1 MAEVFI
7 SYSRTDSDFVHLLD
21 EHLKGEGRD
30 VWVDWEDIAPADD
43 WQQDIY
49 NNIDAAESFVFV
61 VSAKSLDSR
70 YCGTE
75 LVHAQKGG
83 KRIIPIACDAA
94 DPSTAPTALAQLNW
108 IWCGDGDDCDTAF
121 ARLSSA
127 LETDLAWA
135 KAHTRLLVKAVEWDS
150 RGDGSLLLRGADLRE
165 AEQSLAANAAKQP
178 APTELQQRY
187 VLASR
192 RAAARRQR
200 LMLGSA
206 GVAVAVSIGLGVL
219 ALLQRNDAR
228 AATRSAG
235 ALAGAESASNLE
247 TPLDLSLLLGYA
259 AYRAKP
265 GVLERSS
272 VLAALEAAHQSR
284 VVRIFR
290 GDTSAVLGVAFSA
303 DGHTLASASN
313 DGTVR
318 LWDARGRSQPIV
330 LYTGAHPVN
339 GVAFNRNGSM
349 LAAAGADGTVRLWD
363 VHTHRQLGVLKGSTA
378 SINAVAFDRGN
389 ILASAGADGT
399 LRIWNVDSRRQV
411 RVIHT
416 RAGPVNAVAF
426 SRKGPWLA
434 YAADGPKRGPGIVR
448 LWDRRTHRLIGRSMN
463 GPSLYPALGVAF
475 SPDGKTL
482 ASAGADGVVRLWRV
496 PSGKLFAKLGSFS
509 AIAMHSVAF
518 SPDGHTIA
526 SSSANGSIYLWKPGI
541 RKSLRAL
548 TGQQGDVYG
557 VAFGPGGRTLIS
569 AGADRTVRLW
579 DLRGRSDL
587 SQDADVTGVAFGSNG
602 HTLVAGNS
610 GRAAVRF
617 WNLRTGRQSIRLD
630 RPVSGVE
637 SIAVSRR
644 TGLLATGDSHGIV
657 RLWDLHG
664 RFRGQISNTGSGP
677 VRGLAFSRD
686 GRVLASANADDTIQT
701 WNVKTKHPTLKKP
714 LHGSVDDNYATNS
727 VAFSPNGTR
736 LASGGD
742 GYTVRLWNL
751 RTRRLVRTFQ
761 GETSWIA
768 AVAFSPDGRMLATA
782 DWDGTVRLWNVRTG
796 KQIGD
801 PLHGH
806 VGPVWAVAFTPD
818 GSMLASGG
826 NDSTVRL
833 WDVRTQQQLGQPLS
847 VGPKGDYVNS
857 VAFSP
862 SGRTLVAGSAYG
874 AVRIWRGLFWRDLD
888 YLRLKIC
895 SLVVGNLTTAE
906 IHEYAAGLP
915 YTQLCPA

>member
-1 MAEVFI
+1 VAEVFI
-7 SYSRTDSDFVHLLD
+7 SYSRNDSDFVHVLD

-49 NNIDAAESFVFV
+49 DNIDAAESVVFV
-61 VSAKSLDSR
+61 VSAKSLESQ
-70 YCGTE
+70 YCGKE
-75 LVHAQKGG
+75 LVHAQQRG

-94 DPSTAPTALAQLNW
+94 DPNRAPTALAQLNW
-108 IWCGDGDDCDTAF
+108 IWCGDGDDRDIAF
-121 ARLSSA
+121 AKLSSA

-135 KAHTRLLVKAVEWDS
+135 KAHTRLLVKAVEWAD
-150 RGDGSLLLRGADLRE
+150 RGDGGLLLRGADLRE
-165 AEQSLAANAAKQP
+165 AEQNLAANASRQP

-200 LMLGSA
+200 IMLGSA
-206 GVAVAVSIGLGVL
+206 GVAVAVSIGLGIL

-259 AYRAKP
+259 AYRTKP

-272 VLAALEAAHQSR
+272 VLAALEAAHQSG

-290 GDTSAVLGVAFSA
+290 GHTAAVLGVASSA

-330 LYTGAHPVN
+330 LYTGVRPAN

-349 LAAAGADGTVRLWD
+349 LASAGADGTIRLWD
-363 VHTHRQLGVLKGSTA
+363 VHTHRQLRVLKGSTA

-399 LRIWNVDSRRQV
+399 VRIWNVDSRRQV
-411 RVIHT
+411 SVIQS

-448 LWDRRTHRLIGRSMN
+448 LWDMRTQRLIGRSMN

-475 SPDGKTL
+475 SPNGKTL
-482 ASAGADGVVRLWRV
+482 ASAGADGVVRLWHV
-496 PSGKLFAKLGSFS
+496 PSGKPAAKLGSFS

-526 SSSANGSIYLWKPGI
+526 SSSANGSIYLWKPGM
-541 RKSLRAL
+541 RKSLRTL

-557 VAFGPGGRTLIS
+557 VAFGPGGRTLVS

-579 DLRGRSDL
+579 DLRGRPDL
-587 SQDADVTGVAFGSNG
+587 AQGAAVTGVAFGSNG
-602 HTLVAGNS
+602 HTLVAGNM
-610 GRAAVRF
+610 GREAVRF
-617 WNLRTGRQSIRLD
+617 WNLRTGRPSIRLD

-644 TGLLATGDSHGIV
+644 TGLLATGDSHGII
-657 RLWDLHG
+657 RLWDLRGH
-664 RFRGQISNTGSGP
+664 FRGGMNSGSEQ

-686 GRVLASANADDTIQT
+686 GHVLASANADDTIQT
-701 WNVKTKHPTLKKP
+701 WNVETKHPTAKKP
-714 LHGSVDDNYATNS
+714 LHGSVDDDYATNS

-751 RTRRLVRTFQ
+751 RTRRLVRTLQ

-768 AVAFSPDGRMLATA
+768 AVAFSPDGGTLATA

-796 KQIGD
+796 EQIGD
-801 PLHGH
+801 PLRGH
-806 VGPVWAVAFTPD
+806 VGQVWAVAFSPD

-833 WDVRTQQQLGQPLS
+833 WDVRTHQQLGQPLS
-847 VGPKGDYVNS
+847 AGPKGDYVNS

-862 SGRTLVAGSAYG
+862 NGRTLVAGSADG
-874 AVRIWRGLFWRDLD
+874 AVRIWRGIFWRDLGD
-888 YLRLKIC
+888 LRGKIC
-895 SLVVGNLTTAE
+895 SLVVGNLTRAE
-906 IHEYAAGLP
+906 VHEYAPGLP
-915 YTQLCPA
+915 YAQSCP